1 MANLAVR
8 RAIRGADAAG
18 GGTDE
23 VGMSDIEAFQSR
35 IMAAMDR
42 LAAGVE
48 NIGTGPSDETD
59 ALKAAL
65 EQEKT
70 ANAQLSERVRVLAE
84 RQEQALANLAEKS
97 KEASSRMQALDL
109 EVQRLRSANGELRAV
124 CEALREAN
132 EEGVGEPH
140 LINRAMV
147 AELDAMKAVRR
158 SEIAEADEIIAAL
171 VPLLASDGGAPKET
185 NDA

>member
-1 MANLAVR
+1 
-8 RAIRGADAAG
+8 
-18 GGTDE
+18 
-23 VGMSDIEAFQSR
+23 MSEIEAFQSR

-48 NIGTGPSDETD
+48 NLGPGSDGETE

-65 EQEKT
+65 EQEKST
-70 ANAQLSERVRVLAE
+70 NAQLSERVRVLTE
-84 RQEQALANLAEKS
+84 RQEQALAALAEKS
-97 KEASSRMQALDL
+97 KEVATRMQALDL
-109 EVQRLRSANGELRAV
+109 EVQRLRGANGELRAV

-171 VPLLASDGGAPKET
+171 APLLAAGDGPAKEASDA
-185 NDA
+185 

>member
-1 MANLAVR
+1 MTE
-8 RAIRGADAAG
+8 G
-18 GGTDE
+18 
-23 VGMSDIEAFQSR
+23 VGMSEIETFQSR

-48 NIGTGPSDETD
+48 QMDAGSDD
-59 ALKAAL
+59 AVKSLEEAL
-65 EQEKT
+65 AEEKT
-70 ANAQLSERVRVLAE
+70 VNAQLSERVRVLAE
-84 RQEQALANLAEKS
+84 RQEQALAAMETKAS
-97 KEASSRMQALDL
+97 EAVSRMETLDL
-109 EVQRLRSANGELRAV
+109 ETQRLRAANQELQKI

-147 AELDAMKAVRR
+147 AELDAMKVARR

-171 VPLLASDGGAPKET
+171 VPLLSGSGAGTGKEASDA
-185 NDA
+185 